1 MRPGATYDG
10 GVSRREGGVVELA
23 EGGRGRMRGEEEGGG
38 KDDGLGEWWGDGMG
52 SMIEKYSTRRWMCR
66 GVMKSWG

>member
-1 MRPGATYDG
+1 
-10 GVSRREGGVVELA
+10 
-23 EGGRGRMRGEEEGGG
+23 MRGEEEGGR

-52 SMIEKYSTRRWMCR
+52 SIIEKYSTRRWMCR